1 MLRMDVANENTT
13 EPTNLGMAAFLNA
26 SLFDANNS
34 ICEYLKFMLSLRG
47 RRTDSVKWFQK
58 RLYSLYDEIC
68 NKQLRNPKNLWKFI
82 FLTHVPLSD
91 YSRTFKVHIFK
102 KRESN

>member
-47 RRTDSVKWFQK
+47 RRTDSVK
-58 RLYSLYDEIC
+58 
-68 NKQLRNPKNLWKFI
+68 
-82 FLTHVPLSD
+82 
-91 YSRTFKVHIFK
+91 
-102 KRESN
+102 